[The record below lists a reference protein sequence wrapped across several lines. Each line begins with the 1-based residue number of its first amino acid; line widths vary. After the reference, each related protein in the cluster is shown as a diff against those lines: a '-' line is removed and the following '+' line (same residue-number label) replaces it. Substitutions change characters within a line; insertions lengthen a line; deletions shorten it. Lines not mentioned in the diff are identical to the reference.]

1 MDNRQ
6 LVSVMS
12 EISRRR
18 VDVNDLGLALRAVAI
33 LTLEGTSSI
42 SNWDMDRFRH
52 FVDEARSCNL
62 LESDIRGIT
71 EGQLTYLSL

>member
-33 LTLEGTSSI
+33 LTLES
-42 SNWDMDRFRH
+42 
-52 FVDEARSCNL
+52 EP
-62 LESDIRGIT
+62 LESVPVRSG
-71 EGQLTYLSL
+71 EGKREIIQRKSGNCGDPS